1 MTHKVKIIL
10 ADDHALL
17 RSGLKVLLQSDPSI
31 EIIGEA
37 SDGLSLLHLLETK
50 MADVIILDLSMPN
63 MDGIQCIK
71 EIKSR
76 GYKSKIVVLTMHEDE
91 NYIVKVMHAGAM
103 AYVQKGA
110 VDTEIFEAIRNVQ
123 VNKTYIS
130 REAAQVILS
139 ALLSGKEYHPSPDDP
154 YVLLSPREREVV
166 KFLAKGYSLIE
177 IGETLSLSAKTIE
190 TYKNRIM
197 EKLNF
202 TKKREIVD
210 YALKHRLLS

>member
-17 RSGLKVLLQSDPSI
+17 RSGLRLLLQSDPSI
-31 EIIGEA
+31 EIVGEA
-37 SDGLSLLHLLETK
+37 SDGLSLLHVLETK

-177 IGETLSLSAKTIE
+177 IGESLSLSAKTIE

>member
-1 MTHKVKIIL
+1 MKHRVKIIL

-17 RSGLKVLLQSDPSI
+17 RSGLKLLLQSDPSL

-37 SDGLSLLHLLETK
+37 SDGISLLHLLESK

-130 REAAQVILS
+130 REATQVILT
-139 ALLSGKEYHPSPDDP
+139 ALLSGREYHPSPDDP
-154 YVLLSPREREVV
+154 YILLSPREREVV
-166 KFLAKGYSLIE
+166 KFLARGYSLIE

>member
-17 RSGLKVLLQSDPSI
+17 RSGLKLLLQSDPSL

-37 SDGLSLLHLLETK
+37 SDGVSLLHVLESK

-63 MDGIQCIK
+63 MDGIQCIR

-91 NYIVKVMHAGAM
+91 NYIIKVMHAGAM

-123 VNKTYIS
+123 INKTYIS
-130 REAAQVILS
+130 REATQVILT

-166 KFLAKGYSLIE
+166 KFLARGYSLIE
-177 IGETLSLSAKTIE
+177 IGEALSLSSKTIE

>member
-1 MTHKVKIIL
+1 MMHKVKIIL

-17 RSGLKVLLQSDPSI
+17 RSGLRLLLQSDPSI
-31 EIIGEA
+31 EIVGEA
-37 SDGLSLLHLLETK
+37 SDGLSLLHVLETK
-50 MADVIILDLSMPN
+50 VADVIILDLSMPN

-123 VNKTYIS
+123 ANKTYIS

-139 ALLSGKEYHPSPDDP
+139 ALLSGKEYNPSPDDP

>member
-17 RSGLKVLLQSDPSI
+17 RSGLKLLLQSDPSI

-50 MADVIILDLSMPN
+50 MADVIILDLSMPK

-110 VDTEIFEAIRNVQ
+110 VDTEIFEALRNVQ
-123 VNKTYIS
+123 ANKTYIS

-177 IGETLSLSAKTIE
+177 IGETLLLSAKTIE

>member
-17 RSGLKVLLQSDPSI
+17 RSGLKLLLQSDPSI

-110 VDTEIFEAIRNVQ
+110 VDTEIFEALRNVQ
-123 VNKTYIS
+123 ANKTYIS

-177 IGETLSLSAKTIE
+177 IGETLLLSAKTIE